1 MSFIEVIVVLFIVIV
16 LFDISLMEVNAL
28 SIMRKQRY
36 ENVAYHIANKEM
48 EGLRATAFASL
59 PSSGT
64 ISDPL
69 LSQIPSGSGNF
80 TVSDYSGYSG
90 LKEEMEGL
98 RATAFASLPSSG
110 TISDPLLSQIPSG
123 SGNFTVSDYSGYSG
137 IKELITTV
145 AWNDGSSKSVVIK
158 TLAGNGG

>member
-36 ENVAYHIANKEM
+36 ENVAYHIANKQM
-48 EGLRATAFASL
+48 EGLRA
-59 PSSGT
+59 
-64 ISDPL
+64 I
-69 LSQIPSGSGNF
+69 
-80 TVSDYSGYSG
+80 
-90 LKEEMEGL
+90 
-98 RATAFASLPSSG
+98 AFASLPSSG

-158 TLAGNGG
+158 TLAGNGGINP